1 MTDYRRERQSYV
13 SRPDGDGGTRLRWE
27 DCVKRD
33 VKKAGEEG
41 DWKKKTRYRGGC
53 NILADEAVK
62 RLQAAPHP

>member
-13 SRPDGDGGTRLRWE
+13 SRAGGRGRPRLRWE

-41 DWKKKTRYRGGC
+41 DWKTGDRRQRRVEKNSR
-53 NILADEAVK
+53 
-62 RLQAAPHP
+62 